1 MVAES
6 PDFDV
11 LLIEEEAIAPSV
23 VERSQAQRG
32 IHAIDD
38 RVSAGRVYHRRGER
52 IQIRPR
58 DRPGGRVGR
67 QSEEYESETRLTRR
81 CRM

>member
-32 IHAIDD
+32 IHAI
-38 RVSAGRVYHRRGER
+38 GER
-52 IQIRPR
+52 GNRRRLWSGREKDNGKRPR
-58 DRPGGRVGR
+58 VTG
-67 QSEEYESETRLTRR
+67 
-81 CRM
+81 